1 MMELTAAQLHALA
14 EEYLEVEPL
23 GAVEQEHIEMLPETF
38 AGEEYGRR
46 DVEWV
51 VQWYFR
57 RYLGGYPDK
66 ERRETEDRFR
76 DNDFSAVL
84 ETLATV
90 ADSRDDTAEN
100 LRQLCELSGVD
111 VPVASAFLQFTH
123 PDRYVA
129 LDSRLWEILGEC
141 DELEGPYPAEPTVET
156 YCRFDDACQRLTARF
171 EVDPWTLYR
180 GLWRLWQE
188 RHGER

>member
-1 MMELTAAQLHALA
+1 MELTAAQVNSLA
-14 EEYLEVEPL
+14 EKYMSVEPL
-23 GAVEQEHIEMLPETF
+23 AAVEQEHIEMLPETF

-57 RYLGGYPDK
+57 RYLGAYPDRA
-66 ERRETEDRFR
+66 RRDAEERFR
-76 DNDFSAVL
+76 DNDFSTVL
-84 ETLATV
+84 ETLASV
-90 ADSRDDTAEN
+90 ADNRDDTAEN
-100 LRQLCELSGVD
+100 LQQLCELAGID

-129 LDSRLWEILGEC
+129 LDSRLWEILREC
-141 DELEGPYPAEPTVET
+141 DELDGPYPEEPSIET
-156 YCRFDDACQRLTARF
+156 YRRFDDACQRLTERF
-171 EVDPWTLYR
+171 DVDPWTLYR
-180 GLWRLWQE
+180 ALWRRWQE